1 MSHPTRTA
9 LASMTYLRVPGIAIN
24 VKNKVLVLLPVHQ
37 QGLREDE
44 VVARGLNSGD
54 YKTEIR

>member
-1 MSHPTRTA
+1 
-9 LASMTYLRVPGIAIN
+9 MTYLRVPGIAIN